1 MDSER
6 RRICDYCNDATA
18 LLYCRADSAKLCF
31 TCDREVHGT
40 NQLFTKHSRSQ
51 LCDACHDSPAS
62 IFCSSESSVLCQNC
76 DWERHNPSLSSV
88 HDRRPLEGFNGC
100 PSVTDLLG
108 ILGFDDF
115 DKKSLIS
122 NEERDGSSGF
132 QPDDFLDLSLWDTP
146 SIVSL
151 DDFIVSGSSH
161 NFQAMGI
168 PPLPKNRNAVCGQ
181 YKEEVIAQLQKLAK
195 IEPNTNFDNG
205 DTTKFLNSFKSLV
218 PEQSVQPGRACI
230 DNAGAEPV
238 TVPTYETPSCQ
249 WTIDGGETADQ
260 KVLVDKSFSSH
271 LKRSYKDFEKHSE
284 IDDTWCHVNDDGHNE
299 QPQHPMNSR
308 AFSDF
313 QKVPSYELT
322 SQEREGAI
330 SRYKEKRKTRRYEK
344 CIRYES
350 RKVRAEN
357 RIRIKGRFAK
367 IDRAAGQVG
376 P

>member
-1 MDSER
+1 MIS
-6 RRICDYCNDATA
+6 
-18 LLYCRADSAKLCF
+18 
-31 TCDREVHGT
+31 
-40 NQLFTKHSRSQ
+40 LFQ
-51 LCDACHDSPAS
+51 
-62 IFCSSESSVLCQNC
+62 
-76 DWERHNPSLSSV
+76 
-88 HDRRPLEGFNGC
+88 
-100 PSVTDLLG
+100 
-108 ILGFDDF
+108 
-115 DKKSLIS
+115 
-122 NEERDGSSGF
+122 
-132 QPDDFLDLSLWDTP
+132 
-146 SIVSL
+146 
-151 DDFIVSGSSH
+151 
-161 NFQAMGI
+161 
-168 PPLPKNRNAVCGQ
+168 NRNAVCGQ

-367 IDRAAGQVG
+367 IDRAGM
-376 P
+376 